1 MHREIL
7 NFHLENLEV
16 GTVYRAKVLG
26 LHLCPYAWRVFGD
39 VGRVH
44 SPWRFGPLGRACPCM
59 HVIWSTYVKPL
70 SYKFGIYSPQASE
83 RPALYREPVSL
94 SQLRS

>member
-44 SPWRFGPLGRACPCM
+44 SPWRVGEGLTEEM
-59 HVIWSTYVKPL
+59 
-70 SYKFGIYSPQASE
+70 
-83 RPALYREPVSL
+83 PVSL
-94 SQLRS
+94 MFKVA

>member
-26 LHLCPYAWRVFGD
+26 LHLCPYAWRVFRD
-39 VGRVH
+39 VGGVH

-59 HVIWSTYVKPL
+59 HVIWSTYVKLCLTSLASTPH
-70 SYKFGIYSPQASE
+70 KPQ
-83 RPALYREPVSL
+83 RDQLYIESL
-94 SQLRS
+94 FLYHN